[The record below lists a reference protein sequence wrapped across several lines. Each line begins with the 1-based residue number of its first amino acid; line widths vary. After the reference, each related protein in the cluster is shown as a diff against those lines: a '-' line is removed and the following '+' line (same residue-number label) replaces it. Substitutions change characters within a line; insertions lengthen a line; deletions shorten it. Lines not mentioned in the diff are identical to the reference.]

1 MALTHTAEKPKRT
14 IGQSFLW
21 ALVLVGGMG
30 LTGADEILVSTPFI
44 ALNEALGFWTGW
56 VASTIFWALLG
67 LATLITVDVIWP
79 IIKPFWNRVYQSL
92 VRAGNQLFTL
102 LTSNVNILNS
112 TLAIAA
118 VGGIMI
124 LTLFYGERV
133 VRYLGDHIVF
143 VGLIGGVV
151 AVIFGLLVAYEWL
164 RSRIEWLV
172 DFVPT
177 ITKQR
182 IRTML
187 KLVAGLAVLVY
198 MGPVLSRP
206 FLIPLGVT
214 KKGWAYILTFVA
226 APCFAGFWYPF
237 YTLGV
242 WDTIQRILF

>member
-44 ALNEALGFWTGW
+44 ALNETLGFWTGW

-79 IIKPFWNRVYQSL
+79 IIKPFWNRVYQPL
-92 VRAGNQLFTL
+92 VRAGDQLFTL